1 MTSPVNAPDGLRW
14 PLPIVAVDKSEAR
27 PFTFGW
33 HPYADRMTDRSIVAS
48 SEVNHA
54 SPIVQK
60 YGHPFHLVSAE
71 LPTADY
77 WLVGPQ
83 GPVAGFVG
91 IERKERDLASSL
103 TAEMPRFKEEC
114 DRLRDFTN
122 PIIITSCSLEALLSP
137 DVSCLICP
145 SEPCSAANPLHAL
158 FCNQCGGQMVGA
170 EPYRHEAA
178 FIGGLSCIMAR
189 HRIPIVAMPSRALAG
204 RFAARMLVEWW
215 QAWLAVN
222 PDVLAWAREE
232 ERRRGITREHA
243 RKQRAR
249 KAG

>member
-1 MTSPVNAPDGLRW
+1 
-14 PLPIVAVDKSEAR
+14 
-27 PFTFGW
+27 
-33 HPYADRMTDRSIVAS
+33 MTDRSIVAS
-48 SEVNHA
+48 SEVNPA

-114 DRLRDFTN
+114 DRLRTFTN
-122 PIIITSCSLEALLSP
+122 PAIVTSSTLASLINGSP
-137 DVSCLICP
+137 
-145 SEPCSAANPLHAL
+145 
-158 FCNQCGGQMVGA
+158 Q
-170 EPYRHEAA
+170 HEAA
-178 FIGGLSCIMAR
+178 FVGGLAVIAAR
-189 HRIPIVAMPSRALAG
+189 YRIPVIMCADRGMAE

-215 QAWLAVN
+215 QSWLAVN

-232 ERRRGITREHA
+232 ERRRGIVREQR
-243 RKQRAR
+243 RKQRR
-249 KAG
+249 EAG